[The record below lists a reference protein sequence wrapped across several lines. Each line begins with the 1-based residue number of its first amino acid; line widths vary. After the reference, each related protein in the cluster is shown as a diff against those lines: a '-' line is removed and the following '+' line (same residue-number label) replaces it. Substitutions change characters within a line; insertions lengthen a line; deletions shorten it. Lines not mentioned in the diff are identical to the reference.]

1 VQVCS
6 IERELKTDPFGM
18 SLAEEKSLLAAVQ
31 LYLVERQHKEIASAH
46 AYGEQCDARLDV
58 KE

>member
-1 VQVCS
+1 
-6 IERELKTDPFGM
+6 M

-58 KE
+58 KG